1 MSKFF
6 FLSLLANKSWL
17 WKFVAP
23 DRFFSI
29 KLRNYKHFVLIL
41 TGELCTIQ
49 SQWLKNL
56 KTPNLTIVAVCII
69 LASFFYTWLAFSMT
83 TIDIPQIFLISEI
96 SLYNQRL
103 YKLKVQMQKLTAI
116 SKMCKFIFSTERAIV
131 SISSWEW
138 WEFLLTGIE
147 LVSPWILWVNFCL
160 FVCLFY
166 IVRPY
171 TTCPLLGDYVGI
183 FDF

>member
-1 MSKFF
+1 MSKLF

-69 LASFFYTWLAFSMT
+69 IIILASFFYTWLAFSMT
-83 TIDIPQIFLISEI
+83 TIDIPQIFLMFFVFQVSQQNIIVQPEI
-96 SLYNQRL
+96 
-103 YKLKVQMQKLTAI
+103 VQIK
-116 SKMCKFIFSTERAIV
+116 STNEEIN
-131 SISSWEW
+131 S
-138 WEFLLTGIE
+138 
-147 LVSPWILWVNFCL
+147 
-160 FVCLFY
+160 
-166 IVRPY
+166 
-171 TTCPLLGDYVGI
+171 
-183 FDF
+183 DF

>member
-1 MSKFF
+1 MSKLF

-69 LASFFYTWLAFSMT
+69 LAFSTHDWLFLWLPLTFHRYFWCSLFSK
-83 TIDIPQIFLISEI
+83 FHNKI

-103 YKLKVQMQKLTAI
+103 YKLKVQMKKLTAI

-160 FVCLFY
+160 FVCFM
-166 IVRPY
+166 
-171 TTCPLLGDYVGI
+171 
-183 FDF
+183 